1 MRFLFGRGMC
11 SDDTEHTLMVAQAL
25 LAQPRDVSAFQKALA
40 WKLRWW
46 FVVLPAGVGL
56 ATARACLK
64 LWIGFPASKTAVR
77 SGGNGPAMRSAIIGA
92 YFAADPVRRREFVAA
107 STGLTHRGWQAEVA
121 ALAVAECVALTL
133 QNCSQPPISQILA
146 LLRRV
151 SSEAEWQEI
160 LSQIEAGLIADKSV
174 SEYVRSLGLEHGVTG
189 YSLHSVP
196 VAIYAWLRH
205 PGDFRAATVAVLDC
219 GGDADTLGAILG
231 ALMGASVGEQGIPKE
246 WLDAIWEWPRTT
258 TYMRQL
264 AGSLALQTRSNTAS
278 GRIRYFWP
286 ALIPRNLLFL
296 FTVLF
301 HGFRRFLPPY

>member
-25 LAQPRDVSAFQKALA
+25 LAHPQDASAFQKALA

-46 FVVLPAGVGL
+46 FVALPAGVGF

-64 LWIGFPASKTAVR
+64 LWIGFPATKAAVR

-92 YFAADPVRRREFVAA
+92 YFADDPVRRRGFVAA

-133 QNCSQPPISQILA
+133 QNHSQPPTAQILA
-146 LLRRV
+146 MLQGL
-151 SSEAEWQEI
+151 SSEPEWHEI
-160 LSQIEAGLIADKSV
+160 LSKIDAGLSAGKSV
-174 SEYVRSLGLEHGVTG
+174 PEFVLSLGLKRGVTG

-196 VAIYAWLRH
+196 VAIYAWLHH
-205 PGDFRAATVAVLDC
+205 PGDFRTAMVAVLGC

-231 ALMGASVGEQGIPKE
+231 ALMGPSVGEQGIPKE
-246 WLDAIWEWPRTT
+246 WLNAIWEWPRSIA
-258 TYMRQL
+258 YMKEV
-264 AGSLALQTRSNTAS
+264 ATKLALQPGSNAAT
-278 GRIRYFWP
+278 GPVRYFWP
-286 ALIPRNLLFL
+286 ALIPRNLLFF

-301 HGFRRFLPPY
+301 HGFRRLLPPY